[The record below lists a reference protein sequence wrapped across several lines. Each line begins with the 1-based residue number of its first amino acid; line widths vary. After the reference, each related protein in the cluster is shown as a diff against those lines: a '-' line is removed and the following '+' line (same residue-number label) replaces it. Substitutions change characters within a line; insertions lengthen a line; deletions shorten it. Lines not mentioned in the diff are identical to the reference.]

1 MNDSSPP
8 PVTTAPQ
15 QVNAFPHQAAKA
27 SWASAALV
35 FILVAFGRRTGAT
48 VVIELIALALM
59 LVGLALGVI
68 SLFGIRRHGTK
79 HILAPAL
86 VGILI
91 NGLLLSIFITNFL
104 AARAKAQRHASAWTM
119 QAVTVSSE
127 APVSFTEAPL
137 SFAPRFSGV
146 YARPTWSKTV
156 STVSHT

>member
-1 MNDSSPP
+1 MDESSPP
-8 PVTTAPQ
+8 PVTTPPPQ
-15 QVNAFPHQAAKA
+15 ATAFPHQAAKA

-35 FILVAFGRRTGAT
+35 FVLVAFGRRTGAT

-68 SLFGIRRHGTK
+68 SLFGIRKYGTK

-104 AARAKAQRHASAWTM
+104 AAMAKAQRHASAWTM
-119 QAVTVSSE
+119 PAVTVSSE
-127 APVSFTEAPL
+127 SPIGSNEFRRVA
-137 SFAPRFSGV
+137 
-146 YARPTWSKTV
+146 
-156 STVSHT
+156 

>member
-1 MNDSSPP
+1 MNESSPP
-8 PVTTAPQ
+8 PITTSPQ
-15 QVNAFPHQAAKA
+15 QATAFPHQAAKG

-35 FILVAFGRRTGAT
+35 FVLVAFGRRTGAT

-68 SLFGIRRHGTK
+68 SLLGIRRHGTK

-104 AARAKAQRHASAWTM
+104 AARAKAQRHASAWIM
-119 QAVTVSSE
+119 PAVTVSSE
-127 APVSFTEAPL
+127 SP
-137 SFAPRFSGV
+137 
-146 YARPTWSKTV
+146 ARSKEFMRV
-156 STVSHT
+156 G

>member
-15 QVNAFPHQAAKA
+15 QVKAFPHQAAKA

-91 NGLLLSIFITNFL
+91 NGLLLSIFVTNFL
-104 AARAKAQRHASAWTM
+104 AARARAQHRTSALTVPVLHVDSELPDRSHQFRPSAWRGPNRNPS
-119 QAVTVSSE
+119 QRRA
-127 APVSFTEAPL
+127 
-137 SFAPRFSGV
+137 FA
-146 YARPTWSKTV
+146 
-156 STVSHT
+156 